1 MIRSI
6 SIVFFL
12 LICAGSVAGVD
23 STDIVSLKGQA
34 PGYAGEEI
42 IFYAYTDHITRTE
55 KEIFRFRVDR
65 NDKFSVDFDTGTN
78 IQYIFSHTGT
88 NYTYMYVES
97 GEDYVVMLPG
107 KTDKTP
113 WERLNPYFEGIPTH
127 IAVLN
132 KDDSCVNT
140 LISRFDNMYEP
151 LFGEPLIRLTVNR
164 DQQLFDSIINEFDM
178 EFSTSSN
185 QYFDDY
191 KRYKMALFGII
202 SRQHSAK
209 LLSDNYFL
217 DDPVLYENV
226 SYMELFNQVYN
237 KYFQFFSRT
246 PSGSRIFDDINKE
259 RSLSSLKNT
268 LQTDPVLGGGQLLE
282 IVLLK
287 GLHDSFYGSDF
298 SRSSLLVVLDSLAAT
313 TIYAEHALIAGH
325 IREKVTRLLKGFKP
339 PAFELIDSRGELV
352 SLADYHGYYVYLN
365 FCTAASY
372 SCLSEYDL
380 LSRMI
385 VNHTPYLKLVTIFID
400 DSHDSMLDFLSK
412 YDYDWD
418 FLFYGNQP
426 SILKEYDIRMF
437 PGYYLIDR
445 DGTLLMSPAPSPG
458 ENFEILLLRTMRE
471 RGEVK

>member
-1 MIRSI
+1 M
-6 SIVFFL
+6 
-12 LICAGSVAGVD
+12 LICAGSVAGTD
-23 STDIVSLKGQA
+23 STDTVSLKGRA

-55 KEIFRFRVDR
+55 KEIFRFSVDT
-65 NDKFSVDFDTGTN
+65 NDEFSVDFLTGTN
-78 IQYIFSHTGT
+78 IQYIFSHIGT

-107 KTDKTP
+107 KTNKTP
-113 WERLNPYFEGIPTH
+113 WERLNPYFEGTPTH

-132 KDDSCVNT
+132 KDDSCINT

-178 EFSTSSN
+178 EFSTSTN
-185 QYFDDY
+185 YYFDDY

-202 SRQHSAK
+202 SQQHSAK

-217 DDPVLYENV
+217 NDPVLYENV

-246 PSGSRIFDDINKE
+246 PSGSRIFEDINKK

-268 LQTDPVLGGGQLLE
+268 LQTDPVLGGGRLLE
-282 IVLLK
+282 MVLLK

-298 SRSSLLVVLDSLAAT
+298 SRSALLVVLDSLAAT
-313 TIYAEHALIAGH
+313 TIYAEHELIAGH
-325 IREKVTRLLKGFKP
+325 IREKVTRLLKGFRP
-339 PAFELIDSRGELV
+339 PAFELLDSRGELV
-352 SLADYHGYYVYLN
+352 SLSDYHGYYVYLN

-385 VNHTPYLKLVTIFID
+385 VNHKPYLKLVTIFID
-400 DSHDSMLDFLSK
+400 DSYDSMLDFLSK

-458 ENFEILLLRTMRE
+458 ENFEVLLLRTMRE